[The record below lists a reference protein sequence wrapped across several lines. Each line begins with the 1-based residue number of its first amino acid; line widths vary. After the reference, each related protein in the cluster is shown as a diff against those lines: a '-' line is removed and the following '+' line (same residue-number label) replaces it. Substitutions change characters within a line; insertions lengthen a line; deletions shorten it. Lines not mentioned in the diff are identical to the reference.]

1 MSKNKHEFS
10 ICPTFP
16 YLSEV
21 SKPQSVTY
29 RYLQYAEDSTAGVFN
44 MQDIF
49 LSFAEQHITHTRTLL
64 THSFP
69 LRIYQIPRK
78 KMSSPDATDNPIYP
92 CSRVTSAH
100 LKGPFTLISLY
111 AIYVDMPGSPGV
123 PTGHGR

>member
-78 KMSSPDATDNPIYP
+78 KNVKPRRNRQP
-92 CSRVTSAH
+92 H
-100 LKGPFTLISLY
+100 LP
-111 AIYVDMPGSPGV
+111 V
-123 PTGHGR
+123 